1 MSAHILRR
9 SHITKGDNDKAIAE
23 GELAVALNPSDWSA
37 LNSYAN
43 SLWNA
48 GRPEEAIPLYQKAI
62 RLTPIGTSILYRDFG
77 RALRDTRRFEEAVSA
92 YKKAIQLAPNDISAH
107 LGLAATYSHMGRE
120 HEARAEA
127 AEVLRINPKF
137 SLDSYAKSLSGKDRS
152 RIDNY
157 INALRQAGLK

>member
-1 MSAHILRR
+1 
-9 SHITKGDNDKAIAE
+9 
-23 GELAVALNPSDWSA
+23 NPSDWSA

-43 SLWNA
+43 SLRNA
-48 GRPEEAIPLYQKAI
+48 GRLEEAIPLYQKAI

-77 RALRDTRRFEEAVSA
+77 HALRGTRRFEEAVSA

-107 LGLAATYSHMGRE
+107 LGLAATYTHMGRE
-120 HEARAEA
+120 QEARAEA

-137 SLDSYAKSLSGKDRS
+137 SLDSYAKSLSGIKDRS

-157 INALRQAGLK
+157 INALRHAGLK